1 MSPRYF
7 LRPTLTATD
16 HWYHCFHTLLR
27 GAEIMHFQLR
37 LHVCT
42 YFRATAQLIFPILFA
57 KNGIFSFY
65 SIWPFWAGGG

>member
-42 YFRATAQLIFPILFA
+42 YFRATA
-57 KNGIFSFY
+57 
-65 SIWPFWAGGG
+65 